1 VLENV
6 ICAIAMYETIFFLTY
21 LERKRSIKMVL
32 KNVIKESILVGN

>member
-21 LERKRSIKMVL
+21 LEMKGRDQ
-32 KNVIKESILVGN
+32 